1 MIGNRNAVLPGVQ
14 QNGINPCHLVEEVA
28 RRYNVTS
35 GQIRGEWRYPDLMAA
50 RREIA
55 LRLRGEGLSYPAIAR
70 ALARKSHTTI
80 IDMLRNHGHATSRE
94 RGWGKV
100 APPADRTAYFQARW
114 AAKKAAKGATR

>member
-1 MIGNRNAVLPGVQ
+1 MIGNRNAVLPGAQ
-14 QNGINPCHLVEEVA
+14 QNGINPRHLVEEVA

-55 LRLRGEGLSYPAIAR
+55 LRLRGDGFSYPAIAR
-70 ALARKSHTTI
+70 ALGRKSHTTI
-80 IDMLRNHGHATSRE
+80 IDMLRNQGYATSRE

-100 APPADRTAYFQARW
+100 SPPSDRTAYFQARW
-114 AAKKAAKGATR
+114 AAKKAAKLATQ